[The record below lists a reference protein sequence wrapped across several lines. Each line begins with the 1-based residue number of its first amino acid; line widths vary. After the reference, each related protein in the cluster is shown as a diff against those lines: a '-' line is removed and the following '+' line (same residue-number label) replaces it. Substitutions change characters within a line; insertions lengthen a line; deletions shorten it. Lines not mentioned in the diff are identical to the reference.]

1 MGYSSSSF
9 DSWFWCT
16 VIVDNHHPLSIPVVL
31 VSKSEVW
38 LFVEGFDCERGY
50 KVRDCWF
57 GLSCDSV
64 VFRHRDASIDFWL
77 WGNSLHQKEWRSGF
91 SSSIW
96 VMAHRID
103 FRQCVLIHEQRKT
116 VCILFDAVKENSGA
130 SEDEW
135 VNGVLKVGFELGWR
149 VHFHTKWL
157 LLFIGSIWLGR
168 SCWDGDHYV
177 QVGGWL
183 LAELGHTRYITQI
196 HVPMCT
202 NYTYYL
208 LNISSSFEI
217 VWKS

>member
-1 MGYSSSSF
+1 MGYSRSSF

-16 VIVDNHHPLSIPVVL
+16 VIIDNRHPLSIPVVL

-50 KVRDCWF
+50 EVRDCWF

-64 VFRHRDASIDFWL
+64 VFRHRDASIGFWIWENPL
-77 WGNSLHQKEWRSGF
+77 YQREWRSEY
-91 SSSIW
+91 SSSFW
-96 VMAHRID
+96 VMAQWKEIG
-103 FRQCVLIHEQRKT
+103 QCVLTCERCKT

-135 VNGVLKVGFELGWR
+135 VNSVLEVDFELGWR